1 MQQNELVIFVI
12 IRAHRMHKMRSVATH
27 VAWSICVLTVRVC
40 LLPTTASSTTAAE
53 PIDYCLG
60 CGSTSVGPTGPD
72 PSRARGHLGAC
83 PPIEIH

>member
-1 MQQNELVIFVI
+1 MQQNELVIFII
-12 IRAHRMHKMRSVATH
+12 IRAHHMHKMRSVATH

-53 PIDYCLG
+53 PIDCCLG

-72 PSRARGHLGAC
+72 PPQGKGPFGGLSPH
-83 PPIEIH
+83 